1 MTALSPGTRLFDS
14 AELASAFTNT
24 AAITAAVAAEATAR
38 DAAITAAQLA
48 STIRSEVPL
57 TGDTITLT
65 AGQRLLFVNP
75 AGTIATLTV
84 KLPPTPVA
92 GQIVEMSFSQ
102 IVTALTVQDSA
113 AGAVASTAGAVG
125 VAIQYRYIGS
135 AWTLWT

>member
-1 MTALSPGTRLFDS
+1 MSLSPGTRMHDS
-14 AELASAFTNT
+14 AELDT
-24 AAITAAVAAEATAR
+24 ATSAAVAAEATAR

-48 STIRSEVPL
+48 STIRSEIPL
-57 TGDTITLT
+57 TGATITLT

-75 AGTIATLTV
+75 AGTIATLAV

-92 GQIVEMSFSQ
+92 GQICEMSFGQ

-135 AWTLWT
+135 AWTLWA